1 MDIKVRSDME
11 FKLRRRKNKLFA
23 CYILSKEEINLFL
36 APFMESPVES
46 IEYKAVCTFKNE
58 QEAKKVMS
66 DKETLARVPFAMQ
79 QTIPIEKF
87 VETYLKASKLAEK
100 KGEAEK

>member
-1 MDIKVRSDME
+1 ME

-46 IEYKAVCTFKNE
+46 VEYKAVCTFKNE
-58 QEAKKVMS
+58 QEAKKMMS
-66 DKETLARVPFAMQ
+66 VKEIISRVLFAVQ
-79 QTIPIEKF
+79 QTIPAEKF
-87 VETYLKASKLAEK
+87 AEVCLKASKLAEK